1 LTLFLTNTT
10 TEETPPNPTPDPLP
24 TTSPVE
30 EIIPKVN
37 LISILKDAPGEYV
50 VGRTKTEPPFLYV
63 GPASQPILDYIRKN
77 GFWSPMKTQ
86 IIREMLRERC
96 QTSLPIS
103 QNPLVID
110 VGANLGMHTVYSSSF
125 GCRVM
130 SYEPVPDAFYFLRL
144 AVFMN
149 GYEDRVILN
158 EKAVD
163 KADGESLLQIRGD
176 WGVSIIIPGKREKK
190 EMKDVVMVQT
200 VALSSEIKEDVLLLK
215 IDVEGYEDNVWQG
228 MVSILNKYNIEN
240 IIVET
245 KKNRDFVF
253 KVDFINELIS
263 KSYLVLSYREDY
275 STQGVNRD
283 FVDVD
288 CYVIQNLVPEDWFP
302 WEDLW
307 FLKIGSPSY
316 EKAVKTLK
324 CLN

>member
-1 LTLFLTNTT
+1 MTLFLTNTT
-10 TEETPPNPTPDPLP
+10 TEETPPIATPEPVLP
-24 TTSPVE
+24 TSTPI
-30 EIIPKVN
+30 EIDPKFN
-37 LISILKDAPGEYV
+37 LLTILKDAPGEYV
-50 VGRTKTEPPFLYV
+50 VGRSKTEPPFLYA
-63 GPASQPILDYIRKN
+63 GPATQPILDYIRKN

-86 IIREMLRERC
+86 IIKEMLRERC
-96 QTSLPIS
+96 QPSLPGS
-103 QNPLVID
+103 KNPLVID
-110 VGANLGMHTVYSSSF
+110 VGSNLGMHTAYSSSF

-130 SYEPVPDAFYFLRL
+130 SYEPIPDAFYFLKL

-149 GYEDRVILN
+149 GYEDRVILH

-163 KADGESLLQIRGD
+163 KVNGESLMQLRGD
-176 WGVSIIIPGKREKK
+176 WGISIIIPGKKDKK
-190 EMKDVVMVQT
+190 EMKDIVMVQT

-215 IDVEGYEDNVWQG
+215 IDVEGFEDNVWQG

-240 IIVET
+240 IICET

-253 KVDFINELIS
+253 KVDFINELT
-263 KSYLVLSYREDY
+263 KSYLVLSYKEDY
-275 STQGVNRD
+275 TTQGLNRE

-288 CYVIQNLVPEDWFP
+288 CFVIQNLQVEDWIP

-307 FLKIGSPSY
+307 FIKLGSPSY